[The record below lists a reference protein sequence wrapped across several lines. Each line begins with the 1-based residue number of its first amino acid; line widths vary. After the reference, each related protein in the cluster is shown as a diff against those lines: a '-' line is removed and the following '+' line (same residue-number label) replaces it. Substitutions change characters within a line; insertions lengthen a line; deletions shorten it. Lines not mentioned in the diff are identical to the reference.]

1 MASAHASDPPP
12 LARREVTLAGPTDT
26 VSAVSLVQIASPPDE
41 TPDQRRQR
49 VAALIREQ
57 AAASDLILLPELWA
71 NGYFE
76 FEAYPEQAEDLDGP
90 TVTLG
95 RELAADLGCHLHL
108 GSVLLRHPDG
118 GMTNTALLIGP
129 DGEIAHRYEKI
140 HVFGY
145 QSREAE
151 LLRPG
156 ASVSVAATPLG
167 RLTATTCYDLRF
179 PELWRALVDAGAE
192 LAVVP
197 AAWPAARREHWRLF
211 TSCRAVEEQV
221 YVIACNAVGPQRGG
235 VLLGGHSRIVDP
247 WGEVVLEAGDDEG
260 VFTATIDRELV
271 GRTRAEFPVLGDRVP
286 AITTTGE

>member
-1 MASAHASDPPP
+1 MKGPHGTAS
-12 LARREVTLAGPTDT
+12 V
-26 VSAVSLVQIASPPDE
+26 VSVVQVASPPDE
-41 TPDQRRQR
+41 TPERRRAR
-49 VAALIREQ
+49 VSELVRAQ
-57 AAASDLILLPELWA
+57 AYGSDLVVLPELWA

-76 FEAYPEQAEDLDGP
+76 FDAYPEQAEELDGP

-95 RELAADLGCHLHL
+95 RQLAVELRCHLHL
-108 GSVLLRHPDG
+108 GSVLLRHPDA

-129 DGEIAHRYEKI
+129 DGQIVHRYEKI

-167 RLTATTCYDLRF
+167 KLAATTCYDLRF

-197 AAWPAARREHWRLF
+197 AAWPAARCSHWRLF

-221 YVIACNAVGPQRGG
+221 YVIACNAVGPQRDG

-247 WGEVVLEAGDDEG
+247 WGEVILEAGDEEG
-260 VFTATIDRELV
+260 VFTATIDRDLV
-271 GRTRAEFPVLGDRVP
+271 SRTRAEFPVLRDRVP
-286 AITTTGE
+286 GITTVPSITVGTTETPQATGERP